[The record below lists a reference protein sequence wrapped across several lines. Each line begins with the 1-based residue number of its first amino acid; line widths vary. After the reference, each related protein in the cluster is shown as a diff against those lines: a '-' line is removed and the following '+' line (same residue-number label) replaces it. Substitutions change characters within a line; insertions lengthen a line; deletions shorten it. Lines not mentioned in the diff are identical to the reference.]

1 MEWDA
6 YLYGFAEH
14 AAKKSKDSTQVGA
27 VLVAPNG
34 RSVLLTAFNG
44 PPPGVLDLPE
54 RRERPLKPFYAAHS
68 ERNLVAI
75 AARHGIRT
83 EETTVYCTHRCCSA
97 CAGVMIAAG
106 VKRFIYGPGRFVG
119 VEEHWEASSTMFHES
134 GVEFRA
140 LDAEDSSK

>member
-1 MEWDA
+1 MDWDE
-6 YLYGFAEH
+6 YLFAFAEL
-14 AAKKSKDSTQVGA
+14 ASKKSKDATKVGA

-34 RSVLLTAFNG
+34 RSVLLTAYNG

-68 ERNLVAI
+68 ERSLIAV

-83 EETTVYCTHRCCSA
+83 EGTTVYCTHRCCSA

-106 VKRFIYGPGRFVG
+106 VKRFVYGPGRFVG
-119 VEEHWEASSTMFHES
+119 VEEQWDASSTMLREA

-140 LDAEDSSK
+140 YESGEWQ